1 MKYEKIPVIDIEDLR
16 EAVNHQYNIYIDDIR
31 ALLFDTDY
39 MNDSYKRY
47 RLNDQEQYSGFWW
60 QDEESIRLKNCVNAF
75 LTDMFPDVDYIL
87 IDISW

>member
-1 MKYEKIPVIDIEDLR
+1 MKYEMIPVIDCEELRKAVNQQYSIEIED
-16 EAVNHQYNIYIDDIR
+16 ISS
-31 ALLFDTDY
+31 LLFGDNY

-47 RLNDQEQYSGFWW
+47 RLNNQEQYSGFWW

-75 LTDMFPDVDYIL
+75 LTDMFPDTDYIL